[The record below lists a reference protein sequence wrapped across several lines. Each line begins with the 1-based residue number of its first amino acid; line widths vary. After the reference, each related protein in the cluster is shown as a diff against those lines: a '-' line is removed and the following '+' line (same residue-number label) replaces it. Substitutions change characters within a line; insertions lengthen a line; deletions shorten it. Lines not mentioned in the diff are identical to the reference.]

1 MGVDTTTYRARI
13 GGFGVRMKI
22 GRGIRLEGH
31 ESGLLKMWFLG
42 VVVAI
47 LLVIGG
53 VEANPGPKVDQE
65 KIDQILVY
73 VKNQEKES
81 KIIKQMVTLHKQ
93 EMAEMKKSADDL
105 GQKFDRVGEMVS
117 EIIDNYGQVKQTI
130 KEWEMC
136 QQIGGKV
143 STRGGREKEEQYNN
157 IRVARER
164 L

>member
-1 MGVDTTTYRARI
+1 MGVDTPTYWARI
-13 GGFGVRMKI
+13 GGFRVRTKI
-22 GRGIRLEGH
+22 GRGIRVEGQ

-42 VVVAI
+42 VVVAV

-73 VKNQEKES
+73 GRNQEKES

-105 GQKFDRVGEMVS
+105 GQKFDRVIKMVS
-117 EIIDNYGQVKQTI
+117 EIINDYSQVKQTI
-130 KEWEMC
+130 KEGNMPAEN
-136 QQIGGKV
+136 GGKV
-143 STRGGREKEEQYNN
+143 STRG
-157 IRVARER
+157 
-164 L
+164 